1 MKKFFIA
8 VSSVLFLFGLL
19 VITGCD
25 SDTVDNLV
33 GPTDK
38 WCYKQFTYENNSDT
52 TKNANFD
59 CYCYYATADK
69 NIVMGVSSDGQK
81 NTVTLKKGLNI
92 IIANDTNSDNKI
104 IEAVSSGKT
113 PFVFKSFADGDSMSV
128 EDDSGAQKNVN
139 FKKSIW
145 NVIYLANSWEQC
157 PDSLLPFTKDYSRYE
172 SVENLKDGF
181 SMSKVIKK
189 MAANKLVEILSE

>member
-38 WCYKQFTYENNSDT
+38 WCYKQFTYENDSDP
-52 TKNANFD
+52 TKNVKFD
-59 CYCYYATADK
+59 CYCYYANADK
-69 NIVMGVSSDGQK
+69 NIVMGVNASGQG
-81 NTVTLKKGLNI
+81 NTVTLQKGLNI

-104 IEAVSSGKT
+104 IETVASGKT
-113 PFVFKSFADGDSMSV
+113 PFVFKSFADGESMSV
-128 EDDSGAQKNVN
+128 EDNSGTQKNVN

-145 NVIYLANSWEQC
+145 NVIYLANTWEQYS
-157 PDSLLPFTKDYSRYE
+157 DSLLPFTKDYSKYE
-172 SVENLKDGF
+172 SVENLKEGF